1 MSKILHHVGRKEFKK
16 THQKKLDEQKNLA
29 AKKLEEE
36 KKIKQLEEV
45 AKPLKSDWRKEINL
59 QESDWTPIAGSGP
72 TNSTAQTFSYSSP
85 NFETGEPI
93 TYTASGLGGVEA
105 SNTGG
110 QVFVDLGFGDGQFT
124 NAPTYSQLAL
134 AGYAV
139 KLNPKYA
146 EAQKKYKKELA
157 EWEKKRDENFQKVK
171 DTLKSFGTS
180 FEELRA
186 SKKWV
191 KKLGDGTFVA
201 LMPTAAD
208 SGVMNWTDNVRVV
221 KLKQAANADPM
232 YIDYNTKQIDP
243 VTGKKRPWMAYNVEI
258 QNDVYLGVGERPK
271 PPMEQEY
278 LMPRRLDYKDVNP
291 LLDLGQEYAE
301 RVGADYMMGARVKDA
316 PDAPSFNYDPS
327 KTPFGADYGEVSQVI
342 DGEKLLP
349 QRVQDILKKGRNK
362 PARGGPDAI
371 NRELLDNY
379 FKPEVQDVLQHRPEL
394 HDRYLRQMTGGAG
407 GGYVPGGGMIDPSA
421 PANAGAAA
429 LRNFSD
435 FVRGLPQPG
444 DAGYVNP
451 NIIGRLARSA
461 TDNIRYAPGGQ
472 MITGLPSGV
481 NYDPNFRSNMKLQ
494 RAVPGRNY
502 GTPLQTMGRGE
513 LNVGRMY
520 QDTNQ
525 LTRGTPFGNKSG
537 TYNVQP
543 TPTKGMRGVKNP
555 FGSVVNRGWTGT
567 PEIQIP
573 KGGPQAARASA
584 DDLARA
590 AAKSSTKTSR
600 FLSRFIPGANAVL
613 AGADVAQRSSQGDY
627 FGAALGAASAFPGPA
642 GWAALGGQIAY
653 DALGRPFMG
662 SPSTVTP
669 TSGRGAGRSSF
680 STSDGNVVPRSSGMT
695 DAQIKTAQDR
705 ANAARRAGK
714 MSDIRGS
721 QANRPYTFDKKT
733 GEPQYTGWS
742 DADYSEKMNQIN
754 QKWNEKTGPLG
765 KFMYGK
771 FGTGSGSASDAE
783 RADAYAKQAE
793 YERARGEELDKL
805 YSEYEKQRSEFEKA
819 QNDWMAQETAASE
832 ARAKAVDKIDNEKDP
847 FSDLLSKLGYER
859 EKLQRQGKAIKRW
872 ELVGPGEEGYVD
884 TTNMANAIGYN
895 RRPIYT
901 AAANE
906 LDKQIDAAQ
915 KSQMAWMNARDKRR
929 QAAIDADYKPKRGQ
943 GGLPL
948 GTTTNRS
955 GGAMG
960 SRSQA
965 TSLASQAASAGMN
978 PQQRRKRG
986 MKESTWDRI
995 NKYR

>member
-1 MSKILHHVGRKEFKK
+1 MSRILHHIGRNDLKK
-16 THQKKLDEQKNLA
+16 TRQRQIGEQKERA
-29 AKKLEEE
+29 AQKLKESQEAEAKRKQIKEAARPYKSNWREET
-36 KKIKQLEEV
+36 Q
-45 AKPLKSDWRKEINL
+45 L
-59 QESDWTPIAGSGP
+59 QESDWLPLSGSIA
-72 TNSTAQTFSYSSP
+72 NSTSQTFQYSTP
-85 NFETGEPI
+85 NFQTGEPN
-93 TYTASGLGGVEA
+93 TVTVSGLGGVEA
-105 SNTGG
+105 IPSEVN
-110 QVFVDLGFGDGQFT
+110 VDFGFGEKGLVPAPEYGQ
-124 NAPTYSQLAL
+124 YGMQ
-134 AGYAV
+134 GYAA
-139 KLNPKYA
+139 KLNPKYT
-146 EAQKKYKKELA
+146 EAQKKYQKELA

-201 LMPTAAD
+201 LMPTSSNAD
-208 SGVMNWTDNVRVV
+208 IMNWTDNVRVV

-243 VTGKKRPWMAYNVEI
+243 VTGKERPWMAYNVET

-278 LMPRRLDYKDVNP
+278 LMPRRTDFKDVNP
-291 LLDLGQEYAE
+291 QLDASQEFAQN
-301 RVGADYMMGARVKDA
+301 VDSDYMMNARVTDTSDA
-316 PDAPSFNYDPS
+316 PIYDPYFQRIYDPA
-327 KTPFGADYGEVSQVI
+327 KTPFGSDYGEVSQVI

-379 FKPEVQDVLQHRPEL
+379 FKPEIQDVLQHRPEL

-421 PANAGAAA
+421 LANAAAA
-429 LRNFSD
+429 AGSNVSD
-435 FVRGLPQPG
+435 FIRGLPQPG
-444 DAGYVNP
+444 DDGYVNP
-451 NIIGRLARSA
+451 NVFGRLARSI
-461 TDNIRYAPGGQ
+461 TDPIRYSGNTMFQGNPAGRAPGLSNFWSPNPAAAGTYSNPGNAKG
-472 MITGLPSGV
+472 IPGTRPNPTGTLTTAPRPR
-481 NYDPNFRSNMKLQ
+481 N
-494 RAVPGRNY
+494 VPR
-502 GTPLQTMGRGE
+502 
-513 LNVGRMY
+513 V
-520 QDTNQ
+520 
-525 LTRGTPFGNKSG
+525 TRGL
-537 TYNVQP
+537 
-543 TPTKGMRGVKNP
+543 
-555 FGSVVNRGWTGT
+555 TGT
-567 PEIQIP
+567 PQFKFP
-573 KGGPQAARASA
+573 KGQVPPSNMFTQTA
-584 DDLARA
+584 DDA
-590 AAKSSTKTSR
+590 AVKAAQNVAQKSGGKTLSK
-600 FLSRFIPGANAVL
+600 FLSRVIPFANAAL
-613 AGADVAQRSSQGDY
+613 AGADAGNRVRQGDY
-627 FGAALGAASAFPGPA
+627 VGAALGAATAIPGPA
-642 GWAALGGQIAY
+642 GWAALGGQMMY
-653 DALGRPFMG
+653 DAGGRPFMG
-662 SPSTVTP
+662 APATTP

-680 STSDGNVVPRSSGMT
+680 STSDGNVVPRSNSANANSVGQRGSDGGMT
-695 DAQIKTAQDR
+695 DAQIKAAQDK
-705 ANAARRAGK
+705 ANAARRSGK

-721 QANRPYTFDKKT
+721 QANKGFAPDPKT
-733 GEPQYTGWS
+733 GEPRYTGMNDQQFS
-742 DADYSEKMNQIN
+742 DAYNKITDKYNN
-754 QKWNEKTGPLG
+754 LRGPL
-765 KFMYGK
+765 
-771 FGTGSGSASDAE
+771 
-783 RADAYAKQAE
+783 
-793 YERARGEELDKL
+793 
-805 YSEYEKQRSEFEKA
+805 EKQLRDFAGRQAPASLGNKINALNDAQTAEEQELFDKRDAQEKAFNDA

-832 ARAKAVDKIDNEKDP
+832 ARAKAVDEIDNEKDP

-859 EKLQRQGKAIKRW
+859 DKLQRQGKAIKRW
-872 ELVGPGEEGYVD
+872 EIVGPGEEGYVD

-960 SRSQA
+960 SGSQA
-965 TSLASQAASAGMN
+965 SSLASQAASAGMN